1 MIRVSVMNTGNPN
14 QYLSEIY
21 LMKKSHIILII
32 ILIAAV
38 VIGYFI
44 YTQYDALKTQES
56 IKTSQE
62 LKDNATTYFDQAVDL
77 ENRGDYS
84 GAITMYQ
91 KSIDDARRALASDN
105 QALTYASG
113 VYHEYL
119 DNEIRLLEKMIQ
131 LIEYKIYLN
140 KVLTNSLNQ
149 GQEKV
154 EPSVLTPYIDNL
166 TREVA
171 DLKEEADQIIRDNPN
186 EFRFLNP

>member
-1 MIRVSVMNTGNPN
+1 
-14 QYLSEIY
+14 
-21 LMKKSHIILII
+21 MKKSYIILII
-32 ILIAAV
+32 ILIAAM
-38 VIGYFI
+38 VIGYFA
-44 YTQYDALKTQES
+44 YTQYNALKTQES
-56 IKTSQE
+56 IKASQE
-62 LKDNATTYFDQAVDL
+62 LKDNATTYFDQAVNR

-91 KSIDDARRALASDN
+91 KSMDDARRALASDN

-171 DLKEEADQIIRDNPN
+171 DLKEEADRIIRDHPD

>member
-1 MIRVSVMNTGNPN
+1 
-14 QYLSEIY
+14 
-21 LMKKSHIILII
+21 MKKSHIILII

-119 DNEIRLLEKMIQ
+119 DNEIRLLEKMIK